1 MGDLDD
7 LEVGARFA
15 PVRGVIVFLES
26 GPSWRGVSLVPR
38 LPDLRKQPAVHGLP
52 GRKESG

>member
-26 GPSWRGVSLVPR
+26 GPSWRGVSRVPR
-38 LPDLRKQPAVHGLP
+38 LPDLRKQPAVRGLP